1 MPGTTRSEPVEVAIR
16 HLASRRRFEREV
28 RAHLR
33 RKGFRAAEIDGAVR
47 RLQEL
52 QLLDDD
58 ETCRAWIRDRLRFS
72 PRGREHLRAGLVR
85 EGVDPARAGAVLD
98 EAYPEASER
107 DVAAQVLRRAADRLG
122 GLTPAVARRRMWSA
136 LARRGFGRETCRE
149 VIADFFEERGM
160 REDETE

>member
-1 MPGTTRSEPVEVAIR
+1 LPRTTRSEPVEVAIR
-16 HLASRRRFEREV
+16 HLASRRRFEREI

-33 RKGFRAAEIDGAVR
+33 RKGFRAAEIDGAVL
-47 RLQEL
+47 RLREL
-52 QLLDDD
+52 ELLDDD

-72 PRGREHLRAGLVR
+72 PRGREHVRSGLVR
-85 EGVDPARAGAVLD
+85 EGVDPARADHVLD
-98 EAYPEASER
+98 EVYPEASER
-107 DVAAQVLRRAADRLG
+107 EVAADVLRRAAGRLG
-122 GLTPAVARRRMWSA
+122 SLTPAVARRKMWSA